1 LTVGSSSGVHAWHND
16 YYIRRMRVGKNEALY
31 EYMIQ
36 NFPQLIEDCKFK
48 PHIEAVMS
56 FPQAAPEGS
65 ILRTEPAINL
75 LERVKLLNT
84 DWVATGYREGPNQH
98 NVSCTISV
106 KPEEWESVG
115 KWMWDNQNY
124 YTGIAVLP
132 YDNGTYVQAPF
143 EDCTKEVYE
152 EMMKSLH
159 EINLNDV
166 IESDDNTNLSEQAA
180 CAGGACEVTF

>member
-1 LTVGSSSGVHAWHND
+1 MRTLLAW
-16 YYIRRMRVGKNEALY
+16 VVAAAVAAL
-31 EYMIQ
+31 
-36 NFPQLIEDCKFK
+36 
-48 PHIEAVMS
+48 
-56 FPQAAPEGS
+56 
-65 ILRTEPAINL
+65 ILFLPL
-75 LERVKLLNT
+75 
-84 DWVATGYREGPNQH
+84 
-98 NVSCTISV
+98 
-106 KPEEWESVG
+106 
-115 KWMWDNQNY
+115 QNY

-152 EMMKSLH
+152 KMMKSLH